1 MPIASIRLA
10 SELPEAERPRTLPGR
25 FFRSR
30 RTELRALF
38 PALGQALRQAAPVA
52 DAQAQWFAAM
62 ADTFAAIG
70 SEDEA
75 TVVDSVLPMPV
86 MLERFRADIPVAPDS
101 LRNGASSPEALV
113 GEVLRRVEA
122 SDTLGLERLAVDRA
136 EFAYLYY
143 ESSPLS
149 RPPYELPPAVMWFR
163 QQQENRIGA
172 LRLLRELGGRPLG
185 PWVLVCEEAPVT
197 QGENRVWS
205 GCRVRVGPG
214 ESSRDLRLFGA
225 ILERDGR
232 FKVLSFG
239 NDY

>member
-1 MPIASIRLA
+1 MMRM
-10 SELPEAERPRTLPGR
+10 
-25 FFRSR
+25 RS
-30 RTELRALF
+30 TAG
-38 PALGQALRQAAPVA
+38 PALLLSLFVLACTPDDRHTMPSAMASDAAP
-52 DAQAQWFAAM
+52 Q
-62 ADTFAAIG
+62 
-70 SEDEA
+70 
-75 TVVDSVLPMPV
+75 VVDSIVPIPV
-86 MLERFRADIPVAPDS
+86 ALERFRADIPVAPDS

-113 GEVLRRVEA
+113 GEVLSRVEA

-185 PWVLVCEEAPVT
+185 AWVLVCEEAPVA

-205 GCRVRVGPG
+205 GCRVRLG
-214 ESSRDLRLFGA
+214 SRELRLFGA

-232 FKVLSFG
+232 FKVLSYG
-239 NDY
+239 NDF